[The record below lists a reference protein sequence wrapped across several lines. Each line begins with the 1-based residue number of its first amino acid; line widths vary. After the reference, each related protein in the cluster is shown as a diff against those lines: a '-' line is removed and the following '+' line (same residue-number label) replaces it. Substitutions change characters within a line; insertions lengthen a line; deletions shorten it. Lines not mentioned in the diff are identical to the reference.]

1 MVKKLFLFVSLMA
14 LMVTV
19 AAAPAFAASTWDAE
33 IKATVLDED
42 FEAYPT
48 NDVPFNEEVNAAGTP
63 AGFKGKVYGGMQGRE
78 HGALIVADKIGGTK
92 SIRFLRE
99 GASGTQQPNIR
110 YFDLSTE
117 YGGAKKIA
125 VQLAFRFETLG
136 TYGFTALIGT
146 GETNMNNWNGADGN
160 SNILAVKK
168 DPDTESPSIM
178 VRDAGELKVIKKDLE
193 AKKDYVLTFVF
204 ELGTDNYSVVLN
216 NEVIGNYQYF
226 ETVNKITAFRMDEHG
241 YYKVDEGQEE
251 KRGPAVEEVYLDDIK
266 IGTVVEKSGEQP
278 STPTVPTGDD
288 ATALAGAG
296 ALLLLS
302 VGVVFA
308 LKKKNAEK

>member
-1 MVKKLFLFVSLMA
+1 MVRG
-14 LMVTV
+14 
-19 AAAPAFAASTWDAE
+19 AAARGFAASSWVAQK
-33 IKATVLDED
+33 KATVLDED

-178 VRDAGELKVIKKDLE
+178 VRDAGEL
-193 AKKDYVLTFVF
+193 
-204 ELGTDNYSVVLN
+204 
-216 NEVIGNYQYF
+216 
-226 ETVNKITAFRMDEHG
+226 
-241 YYKVDEGQEE
+241 
-251 KRGPAVEEVYLDDIK
+251 
-266 IGTVVEKSGEQP
+266 
-278 STPTVPTGDD
+278 
-288 ATALAGAG
+288 
-296 ALLLLS
+296 
-302 VGVVFA
+302 
-308 LKKKNAEK
+308 

>member
-1 MVKKLFLFVSLMA
+1 M
-14 LMVTV
+14 
-19 AAAPAFAASTWDAE
+19 
-33 IKATVLDED
+33 
-42 FEAYPT
+42 
-48 NDVPFNEEVNAAGTP
+48 
-63 AGFKGKVYGGMQGRE
+63 
-78 HGALIVADKIGGTK
+78 
-92 SIRFLRE
+92 
-99 GASGTQQPNIR
+99 
-110 YFDLSTE
+110 
-117 YGGAKKIA
+117 
-125 VQLAFRFETLG
+125 
-136 TYGFTALIGT
+136 
-146 GETNMNNWNGADGN
+146 
-160 SNILAVKK
+160 
-168 DPDTESPSIM
+168 
-178 VRDAGELKVIKKDLE
+178 
-193 AKKDYVLTFVF
+193 
-204 ELGTDNYSVVLN
+204 LN